1 MKCVC
6 TSPPLISPALYG
18 YAALLAGT
26 LCAYSSALLET
37 DIRYGQLS
45 TLQQTTLLN
54 SNQAPLV
61 CAHSSSAL
69 LNNRYQISDMGS
81 SAHCNKHKEQ
91 FISVRTQQ
99 QLGTAARHSS
109 SAQLGTA
116 EQKQTSAGSTYSM
129 YTERTNTHCSDRQ
142 TRNLFHRREHM
153 CRTYSVHSTF
163 DQVPRA
169 ALGVAR
175 WGEEERSRAADR
187 LTC

>member
-109 SAQLGTA
+109 ALLNRNRHQQAVRIVCIQNEPTHTALIVKQGTFSTGANTCVEPTAFTALSIRSQEPRSGLLAGARRSAQ
-116 EQKQTSAGSTYSM
+116 EQ
-129 YTERTNTHCSDRQ
+129 
-142 TRNLFHRREHM
+142 
-153 CRTYSVHSTF
+153 
-163 DQVPRA
+163 
-169 ALGVAR
+169 
-175 WGEEERSRAADR
+175 
-187 LTC
+187 LTV